1 MVIKRTVVPLY
12 ACVSMHVYKIPG
24 KLCYLITRHHPRQS
38 VGHRIPIVSQLFKKM
53 GALIWGGTFLL
64 LWPRGWHFFLG
75 GGRAYSKKCV
85 MRNVSINCRS
95 VLLSYLHTFLSHT
108 FLSSTSVVVFLFM
121 KSNRKNKIII
131 VIIITIIIME
141 TLFIVFEC
149 AIVNLATY
157 IGCSGLNYSK
167 TKSKFH

>member
-1 MVIKRTVVPLY
+1 M
-12 ACVSMHVYKIPG
+12 
-24 KLCYLITRHHPRQS
+24 
-38 VGHRIPIVSQLFKKM
+38 
-53 GALIWGGTFLL
+53 
-64 LWPRGWHFFLG
+64 G

-131 VIIITIIIME
+131 VIIIIIIIMIIIIME